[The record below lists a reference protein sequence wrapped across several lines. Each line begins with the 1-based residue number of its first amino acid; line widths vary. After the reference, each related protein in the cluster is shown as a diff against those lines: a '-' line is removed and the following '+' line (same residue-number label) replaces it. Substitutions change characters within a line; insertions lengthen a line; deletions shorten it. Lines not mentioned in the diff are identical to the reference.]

1 MQTIYNLWVRV
12 CLAEKKTLF
21 LFKNKKLQYVFNDG
35 LKKREKDVHTFKVL
49 LLFND
54 VFI

>member
-1 MQTIYNLWVRV
+1 M
-12 CLAEKKTLF
+12 F
-21 LFKNKKLQYVFNDG
+21 LNDG

-54 VFI
+54 VLYKVL